1 MKPIT
6 RKDFIIRSVAGG
18 LSMAIIGPQVL
29 TDPFTDLAVVRG
41 DDPSQAT
48 RAAVKAIGGVER
60 FVRPGATVLIKPNAS
75 FERTPEQ
82 AANTNPAV
90 VGTIIAMCREAGAA
104 RVMVADHTLQ
114 DYEKSFRLSGIAA
127 ATRSAGGELLLNSKD
142 EFIKVDLGGRAL
154 GKWPV
159 FKGALDADVIINV
172 PVVKHHS
179 LTRVT
184 AGTKNLL
191 GLCGGTRILLHLRLN
206 QTISDLAAFF
216 KPGLTIADGYRIL
229 ARNGPSGGNIG
240 DTILTRTIIA
250 GSDMIAVD
258 ARAAMLLNCR
268 GVDIAHLRTAH
279 QRGLGTYNLS
289 ELHIRE
295 FAI

>member
-1 MKPIT
+1 MKAIT
-6 RKDFIIRSVAGG
+6 RKDFIFRSVAGG
-18 LSMAIIGPQVL
+18 LGMAIIGPRVL
-29 TDPFTDLAVVRG
+29 ADPLADLAVVRG

-48 RAAVKAIGGVER
+48 REAVMAIGGMER
-60 FVRPGATVLIKPNAS
+60 FVKPGATVLVKPNAS

-82 AANTNPAV
+82 AANTNPVV

-104 RVMVADHTLQ
+104 RVMVADHTLH
-114 DYEKSFRLSGIAA
+114 DYERSFRLSGIAA

-142 EFIKVDLGGRAL
+142 EFTRVDLGGRAL

-159 FKGALDADVIINV
+159 FRGALDADVIINV

-179 LTRVT
+179 LTRVS

-191 GLCGGTRILLHLRLN
+191 GLCGGFRKLLHLRLN
-206 QTISDLAAFF
+206 QNISDLAAFF

-229 ARNGPSGGNIG
+229 ARNGPSGGNVG
-240 DTILTRTIIA
+240 DTDLTRTIIA

-268 GVDIAHLRTAH
+268 GADIAHLRTAH
-279 QRGLGTYNLS
+279 KRGLGTYDLS
-289 ELHIRE
+289 DLNISE